1 MKIIIFGLGNFGM
14 SLALSLTETG
24 NEVIGVDKDL
34 VKADMMKDKIAHS
47 VCMDSTNELGY
58 QALPIKQADLAVVA
72 IGENEGAAII
82 TTAIIKKLSNAKVI
96 SRSLSPIHDTVLQA
110 MGIVSIVHP
119 EQEAAEKLTNKINL
133 KNIVD
138 NFKIDAKYSISEIKT
153 PPQFIG
159 KSIVELNIRATY
171 KLNIITILR
180 KREKTNIIGNTT
192 SIMEVIGI
200 PAADTIIE
208 KDDILVVF
216 GSNDNISRICVK
228 NS

>member
-1 MKIIIFGLGNFGM
+1 MKVIIFGLGNFGM
-14 SLALSLTETG
+14 SLALSLTETN

-34 VKADMMKDKIAHS
+34 TKADMMKDKIAHS

-58 QALPIKQADLAVVA
+58 QALPIKQADLVVVA

-110 MGIVSIVHP
+110 MGITSIVHP

-153 PPQFIG
+153 PPQFVG
-159 KSIVELNIRATY
+159 KSILELNVRANY

-180 KREKTNIIGNTT
+180 QREKTNIIGNTT
-192 SIMEVIGI
+192 TIMEVIGI

-208 KDDILVVF
+208 KNDILVVF
-216 GSNDNISRICVK
+216 GQNDNISKICDK
-228 NS
+228 NN